1 MPVGKRVTFKAVGT
15 TLNNTLNGKLMAV
28 EVEELFVDSTFTIR
42 VTSPKVKTTYT
53 IQKRPSNP
61 TMWFIGTDKGLLP
74 ERLQGRYTT
83 PSKALQAATKYLE
96 SIKTSPSVER
106 DLKYER
112 SKAQKEAR
120 VASKSDD
127 QNDL

>member
-1 MPVGKRVTFKAVGT
+1 
-15 TLNNTLNGKLMAV
+15 MAV
-28 EVEELFVDSTFTIR
+28 EVEELFVDNTFTIK

-96 SIKTSPSVER
+96 SIKTSSSVER